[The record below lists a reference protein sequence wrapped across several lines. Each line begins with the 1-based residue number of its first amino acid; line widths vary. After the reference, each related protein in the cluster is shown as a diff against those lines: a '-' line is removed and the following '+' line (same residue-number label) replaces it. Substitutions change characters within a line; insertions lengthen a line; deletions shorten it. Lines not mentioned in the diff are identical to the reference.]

1 MKIIDRLYKEVEE
14 KSFVCVGL
22 DTRLDYI
29 PENKRTS
36 NICEDMF
43 NFNKEIID
51 ATKDLSAIF
60 KVQIAYYEAYGV
72 EGMKAYAKTVSYLKD
87 QNILSIGDVK
97 RGDISSTADMYAK
110 AHFTSDFEVDFIT
123 VNPYMGFDSVS
134 PYFDYLE
141 TGEKGIFVLLRTSNP
156 GSKDI
161 ECLDYNGEPLFYHVG
176 DNLSELSKQF
186 ISESSYSPLGFVVGG
201 THSSEAIEIR
211 SRYKD
216 TFFLIPGY
224 GAQGAKAEDIRNY
237 LNDYN
242 GGIVNS
248 SRGIITN
255 FKKYDDGDRKIA
267 EYSREAVIKMRKEID
282 LRWKDTK

>member
-72 EGMKAYAKTVSYLKD
+72 EGMKAYAQTVSYLKD

-176 DNLSELSKQF
+176 DNLSELSKEF

-224 GAQGAKAEDIRNY
+224 GHQGASAEDIRNY
-237 LNDYN
+237 MNDFN

-248 SRGIITN
+248 FRVIIKSHCN
-255 FKKYDDGDRKIA
+255 FDDGSEKVG
-267 EYSREAVIKMRKEID
+267 EYAREAVINMRKDIYG
-282 LRWKDTK
+282 R